1 MRSFDR
7 ATITFLFI
15 FPWSS
20 MLMAA
25 DNAIQYPATRRVD
38 HVDTYFGTKVEDPYR
53 WLEDDVRH
61 STDVAEWVKAE
72 NKLTDSYLAAI
83 PERETILRR
92 LTELW
97 NFAQYTPYIKEGG
110 RYFYLKNDGL
120 QNQAVLYVTDSLEG
134 EPRVLIDPNTWSK
147 DGTIALGE
155 MGFSDDGKY
164 LAYSRSEAGSDW
176 SVWHVIEIATG
187 KQLSDELHWTKF
199 SNASWS
205 KDGKGFY
212 YSRYEEPKK
221 GAEFQALNFN
231 NKVYYH
237 RLGTEQK
244 DDARIYYKA
253 EHPEWQYIGEVTED
267 GRYLVISIVVGTDA
281 RQRIVVQN
289 LTDRSFLPIQ
299 IDLIKNFDHE
309 FTFLGNDDSRLFFKT
324 DVEAPRRRV
333 IAIDL
338 HKPEKE
344 NWQEIIPQADE
355 TLTEVSLVGNR
366 FVGVYLHDAS
376 TQVKLFGLDG
386 KLIEEVKLPG
396 IGTAA
401 GFSGK
406 RRQHGKRTET
416 ETFYSFSSIATPPSI
431 YRLDLTT
438 GESKLIRRPEAKF
451 DPDRYEVE
459 RVFYKSKDGTRVP
472 MFIAYRKGLKLDGTN
487 PTLLYAYGGFN
498 IPMPPVFS
506 IGRAAWLEMGGV
518 YAQACIRGGS
528 EYGEAWHQAGTKLHK
543 QNVFDDFIAAAEWL
557 IEKKYTSREKLAI
570 QGGSNG
576 GLLVGAVETQRPD
589 LFGACLPAVGVMDM
603 LRFQKF
609 TEGRTWVDDYGSSDD
624 SPEMFKALRAYSPYH
639 NIRSGTCYPPTLVT
653 TADTDDR
660 VVPGHSFKFTAA
672 MQRAQSCDK
681 PILILITSRAGHGG
695 GKPTSKRIEET
706 ADLWAFLVKNLGMK
720 ID

>member
-1 MRSFDR
+1 
-7 ATITFLFI
+7 
-15 FPWSS
+15 
-20 MLMAA
+20 MLSAA
-25 DNAIQYPATRRVD
+25 DNSISYPATHRVD

-53 WLEDDVRH
+53 WLEDDVRT
-61 STDVAEWVKAE
+61 STDVADWVKAE
-72 NKLTDSYLAAI
+72 NKLTEAYLAAI
-83 PERETILRR
+83 PERETIRRR

-97 NFAQYTPYIKEGG
+97 DFAQYMPYVKEGG
-110 RYFYLKNDGL
+110 RYFFLKNDGL
-120 QNQAVLYVTDSLEG
+120 QNQPVLYVADSLDG
-134 EPRVLIDPNTWSK
+134 QTRVLIDPNTWSK

-176 SVWHVIEIATG
+176 SVWHVLEIATG
-187 KQLSDELHWTKF
+187 KQLPDELHWTKF
-199 SNASWS
+199 SNASWT
-205 KDGKGFY
+205 KDNKGFF

-231 NKVYYH
+231 NKVFYH
-237 RLGTEQK
+237 LLGTDQK
-244 DDARIYYKA
+244 DDAQVYYRP
-253 EHPEWQYIGEVTED
+253 EHPEWQYVGEVTED
-267 GRYLVISIVVGTDA
+267 GHYLVISIVVGTDA
-281 RQRIVVQN
+281 RQRIVV
-289 LTDRSFLPIQ
+289 R
-299 IDLIKNFDHE
+299 DLKGGTMGDWASAHDWVELINNFDHE
-309 FTFLGNDDSRLFFKT
+309 FTFLGNDGTRLFFKT
-324 DVEAPRRRV
+324 DVDAPRRRV

-338 HKPEKE
+338 TKPNKE
-344 NWQEIIPQADE
+344 DWQEIIPQSDD
-355 TLTEVSLVGNR
+355 TLTEASLVGNR
-366 FVGVYLHDAS
+366 FIGLYLHDAS

-386 KLIEEVKLPG
+386 KLIEDVKLPG

-438 GESKLIRRPEAKF
+438 GESKLIRRAEAKF

-459 RVFYKSKDGTRVP
+459 RVFYTSKDGTRVP
-472 MFIAYRKGLKLDGTN
+472 MFIAHRKGIKLDGTN

-518 YAQACIRGGS
+518 YAQACLRGGS
-528 EYGEAWHQAGTKLHK
+528 EYGEAWHKAGTKLHK

-557 IEKKYTSREKLAI
+557 IANKYTQKEKLAI

-624 SPEMFKALRAYSPYH
+624 NAEMFKALRAYSPYH
-639 NIRSGTCYPPTLVT
+639 NIHDGTCYPPTLVT

-695 GKPTSKRIEET
+695 GKPTSKRIAET
-706 ADLWAFLVKNLGMK
+706 ADLWAFLVKSLGMN